1 MIFEPKLLHNFFYK
15 FNRFNNH
22 SNPLQTKSKMVEVGV
37 RIKTEPTDADENN
50 QNSNNGPVAG
60 HHLQSHNSVNS
71 NIGNSFLNSCLKE
84 LNVNCSSRC
93 CNGTNCTRSKKENC
107 LQGAYESK
115 QATTKR
121 LLKAIQSNDFE
132 HLKRLLESKPDLN
145 VLVNGQTV
153 LHYCLLMGRD
163 VNWAKQLVNCGANPN
178 QTNNEGWHPIHL
190 AAFNGLQDTLS
201 YLITIK
207 QEYQY

>member
-1 MIFEPKLLHNFFYK
+1 
-15 FNRFNNH
+15 
-22 SNPLQTKSKMVEVGV
+22 MVELGV
-37 RIKTEPTDADENN
+37 RIKTEPTEMDENN
-50 QNSNNGPVAG
+50 KNSNNSPSVG
-60 HHLQSHNSVNS
+60 HHLQSHNTINS

-84 LNVNCSSRC
+84 IKEINSNQCGSRC
-93 CNGTNCTRSKKENC
+93 CSSSNCSKSQKENC
-107 LQGAYESK
+107 LQGVYESK

-153 LHYCLLMGRD
+153 LHYALLMGRD